1 MSSTDAQQIPRV
13 GGGLDAYEFYV
24 ETVLHFRCEHCATSL
39 DCPVTDEDTEAPSG
53 AWMRHH
59 ARRAHDLGWYVHPL
73 SPDGALTVFALCP
86 TCAEARKLT
95 IPNATGNA

>member
-1 MSSTDAQQIPRV
+1 MSSADAQNIPRV

-24 ETVLHFRCEHCATSL
+24 ETVLCFYCDDCDTSL
-39 DCPVTDEDTEAPSG
+39 DCPVADADTEAPGG

-59 ARRAHDLGWYVHPL
+59 ARRAHGLAWYVHPL
-73 SPDGALTVFALCP
+73 SPEGALTVFALCP
-86 TCAEARKLT
+86 ACAQACGLT